1 MSTGDGSSNNVKRE
15 NPVIEQFYPKWRN
28 GYPVTTRPTLLI
40 FLWFVFGRKSYP
52 KIRTLNIATQSRG
65 RARNGCKILSIVGC
79 YDDRTIDVR
88 RE

>member
-1 MSTGDGSSNNVKRE
+1 MWSTS
-15 NPVIEQFYPKWRN
+15 FYSEEPRKTA
-28 GYPVTTRPTLLI
+28 GLLTTRPTLLI

-79 YDDRTIDVR
+79 YDDRAIDVR